1 MGTLYVVSTPIGNL
15 EDMTFRGIRVLKEVT
30 LIAAEDPRHTHKL
43 LSHYDIHT
51 PMISFFEGNEEK
63 RILQIITRINGGESI
78 ALVSDAGTPAI
89 SDPGFKLV
97 RAAIQN
103 SIKVEAIP
111 GPSAA
116 ITALAVAGLPT
127 DQFTFVGFL
136 PDKEGKRLS
145 KLTELAKINHT
156 IVFYVSKWKIKKV
169 IEDMLKIFGDRI
181 AVMCRELTK
190 VHEDIKRGTLS
201 ELLTYVSSKEVKGE
215 VTLIV
220 GGGI

>member
-1 MGTLYVVSTPIGNL
+1 MGTLYIVSTPIGNL

-30 LIAAEDPRHTHKL
+30 LIAAEDTRHTRKL

-63 RILQIITRINGGESI
+63 RILQIITRINGGENI

-220 GGGI
+220 GGEI